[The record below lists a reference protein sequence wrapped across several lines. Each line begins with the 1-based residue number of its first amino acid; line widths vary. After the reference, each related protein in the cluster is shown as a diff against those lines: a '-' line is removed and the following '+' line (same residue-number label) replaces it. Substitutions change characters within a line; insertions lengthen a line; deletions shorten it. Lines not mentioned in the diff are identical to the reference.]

1 MTYTELHSWMIM
13 QGNDF
18 ALDYATIKFEQ
29 RAITIISFRGETHSG
44 LSKIR
49 AIAILNR
56 LEKEFNGV

>member
-1 MTYTELHSWMIM
+1 MISM
-13 QGNDF
+13 GGNK
-18 ALDYATIKFEQ
+18 AIVLDYATIKFE
-29 RAITIISFRGETHSG
+29 RNTVTIESFLGETFTG